1 MNTQTQIISSF
12 SPLDRTLPEEV
23 IHHLQ
28 ARHKVISTAESLTG
42 GGVGQALTAVPGA
55 SNVYA
60 GGLIAYTDRIK
71 TDLLQV
77 PPELLR
83 EYSAV
88 SPQCAQAMAAN
99 VRRIFHTDLA
109 VATTGFAGPG
119 GGNEHYPVGTV
130 FVALNNGQDTFIKHL
145 QFIGLSRA
153 QVREMTVG
161 IALQMIIAQL

>member
-1 MNTQTQIISSF
+1 MNILTQIISSF

-23 IHHLQ
+23 IHRLQ
-28 ARHKVISTAESLTG
+28 AQHKFIATAESLTG
-42 GGVGQALTAVPGA
+42 GGVGQTLTAVPGA
-55 SNVYA
+55 SDVYA

-99 VRRIFHTDLA
+99 ARRIFQTDLA
-109 VATTGFAGPG
+109 IATTGFAGPG

-130 FVALNNGQDTFIKHL
+130 FVALNNGPDTFIKHL
-145 QFIGLSRA
+145 RFVGLTRA

-161 IALQMIIAQL
+161 IALQLLLKQL